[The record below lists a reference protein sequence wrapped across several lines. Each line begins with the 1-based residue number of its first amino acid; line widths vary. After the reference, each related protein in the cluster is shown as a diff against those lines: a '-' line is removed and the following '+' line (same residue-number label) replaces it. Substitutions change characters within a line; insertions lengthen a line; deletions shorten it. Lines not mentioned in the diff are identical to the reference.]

1 MAFPR
6 TPCLY
11 SSSCQERLMETKD
24 LLTGLATILLAGVPY
39 LLFHATN
46 VMARSATEDSR
57 VRKELATIDA
67 WMQLRS
73 EISSETLPDLTPVSS
88 KTERDK
94 ARPILG
100 RLEAFAACI
109 NSCAYDF
116 DTFYKISGSWFHWR
130 YQKMQSYIE
139 DPEKN
144 KNNLIDGKS
153 WQSSRN
159 ELTLSVLEP
168 ASNRPCTISAYCKH
182 SRIFSHRASVTR

>member
-1 MAFPR
+1 
-6 TPCLY
+6 
-11 SSSCQERLMETKD
+11 
-24 LLTGLATILLAGVPY
+24 
-39 LLFHATN
+39 
-46 VMARSATEDSR
+46 
-57 VRKELATIDA
+57 
-67 WMQLRS
+67 MQLRS

-139 DPEKN
+139 DPEKKQKQPHRWEELAKLAQRVN
-144 KNNLIDGKS
+144 TERARTSKQQTLHNLL
-153 WQSSRN
+153 R
-159 ELTLSVLEP
+159 T
-168 ASNRPCTISAYCKH
+168 ASTRGFFHTGPRSQGDL
-182 SRIFSHRASVTR
+182 RIFVLTIFLHPEANAPLDYVIVEPVQQRRWWQTPQCPCAPTSISEVH

>member
-1 MAFPR
+1 M
-6 TPCLY
+6 
-11 SSSCQERLMETKD
+11 QKN
-24 LLTGLATILLAGVPY
+24 G
-39 LLFHATN
+39 
-46 VMARSATEDSR
+46 MARSATEDSR

-67 WMQLRS
+67 WMQPRS

-168 ASNRPCTISAYCKH
+168 ASNRPCTIFCVLQALADFFTQGLGHK
-182 SRIFSHRASVTR
+182 VTSESSF